1 MKAIVALLGC
11 LSAISGLAQQAKL
24 SPTASN
30 EVIHVA
36 TAMDHLTVIEF
47 GEPVTMAAAG
57 SNEFQVERYEDKV
70 FVKPLRQ
77 GAATDLFV
85 WTASRRFAYELE
97 SPGEV
102 KDMNFALDERAKES
116 IATAQPSLE
125 DVADT
130 LLIQALLGA
139 QRIDNSSIKDER
151 SHPTA
156 RVEQIFRTRNTTYIH
171 YSIKN
176 STERR
181 FEIPEPAACEV
192 DALQPKVSP
201 LAFHRFQLND
211 SLVRR
216 LGVLHFRPLQIVKS
230 QVQRRVLDPG
240 EETQGVITVREQ
252 LASSAIVQ
260 LVFGPFNAAATAT
273 VVF

>member
-1 MKAIVALLGC
+1 MKFVVGVLSCLVAIGGAG
-11 LSAISGLAQQAKL
+11 QQATL
-24 SPTASN
+24 SPAASS

-36 TAMDHLTVIEF
+36 TALDHLTVLEF

-57 SNEFQVERYEDKV
+57 SSEFQVERREDKV
-70 FVKPLRQ
+70 FVKPLKQ

-102 KDMNFALDERAKES
+102 KDMNFALDERVKEPLP
-116 IATAQPSLE
+116 AARPTLE
-125 DVADT
+125 EIADT
-130 LLIQALLGA
+130 VLIQALLGA
-139 QRIDNSSIKDER
+139 QRIDHSSIKDER
-151 SHPTA
+151 SHPTP
-156 RVEQIFRTRNTTYIH
+156 RIEQVFRTRNTTYIH

-181 FEIPEPAACEV
+181 FEIAEPTACEV
-192 DALQPKVSP
+192 DALQPRVSP
-201 LAFHRFQLND
+201 FALHHLQLDD
-211 SLVRR
+211 SVVRR
-216 LGVLHFRPLQIVKS
+216 LGVLHLRPLQIVRS
-230 QVQRRVLDPG
+230 QLQRKELDPG

-252 LASSAIVQ
+252 FASPAIVQ
-260 LVFGPFNAAATAT
+260 LVFGPFGGSATAT